1 MRPIRPYDQ
10 PMRLLVVEDE
20 IGIAEFLQRALEADG
35 YAVTVAR
42 DGEQGEA
49 LALSGDFDLVLLD
62 RRLPG
67 RSGTEVLDSIRRN
80 VPGTPVI
87 LVTALGEREDV
98 IEGLDRGADDY
109 VTKPFDLEELLARVR
124 AQLRRPAQT
133 ASTKLAVGDIELDL
147 QTHEVVRAGEP
158 VRLTTRE
165 FQLLAYLMRHP
176 NQVLSREQILNA
188 VWGYDYDPGTNVLAV
203 YITYLRRKLTVG
215 GEPPPIETVRSAGF
229 RLVDRDA

>member
-1 MRPIRPYDQ
+1 MNRWIRPIQPYDQ

-67 RSGTEVLDSIRRN
+67 RSGIEVLDSIRRN

-98 IEGLDRGADDY
+98 IEGLDRGRS
-109 VTKPFDLEELLARVR
+109 E
-124 AQLRRPAQT
+124 
-133 ASTKLAVGDIELDL
+133 
-147 QTHEVVRAGEP
+147 
-158 VRLTTRE
+158 RLS
-165 FQLLAYLMRHP
+165 LIH
-176 NQVLSREQILNA
+176 I
-188 VWGYDYDPGTNVLAV
+188 
-203 YITYLRRKLTVG
+203 
-215 GEPPPIETVRSAGF
+215 
-229 RLVDRDA
+229 